1 VTSGFRPS
9 VRPPAEGETG
19 YCFAIRGSAVLV
31 RENGT
36 APSIPEAEAPFAEPH
51 LYLGHID
58 GVHCWAVELP
68 EDAEPPPGG
77 SFQELRPLF
86 GQLPEELWGIA
97 GRALQI
103 VDWDR
108 THRYCGRCGG
118 PTDHAPGERAKRCTA
133 CGLLAPAVIVRVTR
147 GDEILLAHGARFPAR
162 FHSVL
167 AGFVEPGESLEE
179 AAHRELHEEVGIEIT
194 NLRYFGSQPWPFPHS
209 LMIGFTAEHASGELE
224 PDPEEILEVG
234 WYRAADIPP
243 IPPRMSIARGLIDDW
258 LEQQRFGL

>member
-1 VTSGFRPS
+1 
-9 VRPPAEGETG
+9 
-19 YCFAIRGSAVLV
+19 VLV
-31 RENGT
+31 VESETEPG
-36 APSIPEAEAPFAEPH
+36 IPPVEATSPERRH
-51 LYLGHID
+51 YLGRLGEID
-58 GVHCWAVELP
+58 CWAVELP
-68 EDAEPPPGG
+68 DDAEPPPGA

-86 GQLPEELWGIA
+86 TRLPEELWGVA
-97 GRALQI
+97 SRALQI

-118 PTDHAPGERAKRCTA
+118 QTDHAPGERAKRCPA
-133 CGLLAPAVIVRVTR
+133 CGLLAFPRLAPAVIVRVTR

-179 AAHRELHEEVGIEIT
+179 TAHREIHEEVAIEIT

-209 LMIGFTAEHASGELE
+209 LMIGFTAQHASGELQ

-243 IPPRMSIARGLIDDW
+243 IPPRMSIARALIDDW
-258 LEQQRFGL
+258 LEQQGFGR